1 MRTIDGEYTHVG
13 NKSTFKSRVRQ
24 AARNAGARYDYFKS
38 SNPRTAMVVETG
50 VMWAGVII
58 VTDLT
63 IRCVYG
69 AAKLA
74 TGK

>member
-24 AARNAGARYDYFKS
+24 AARNVSARYDYFKQ
-38 SNPRTAMVVETG
+38 SNPVTTHVIETG
-50 VMWAGVII
+50 VAFAGVVI
-58 VTDLT
+58 VADLT

-69 AAKLA
+69 AAKIA
-74 TGK
+74 AGK